1 MTNYLKDVLIKT
13 INSQILSAVLAIAGM
28 TIIVKFLSFFKE
40 IIVAWKFG
48 TGSDLDA
55 FLIALV
61 IPSFMISVISGAFNA
76 AFIPIYIRI
85 REKKGI
91 DIAQQ
96 FFSEVTCI
104 GAILLIIASIAIV
117 QAAHWYL
124 PKLIGG
130 FSAEKLKL
138 TLNLLYVLSPVI
150 FLNGMVI
157 IWGAILNADK
167 HFRLVALSPSLTA
180 LSTIIFVFFMS
191 KLWGIYALTIGL
203 VVGVFFEFITLG
215 IAVKSNGFSLRPRW
229 FGNNDYVLQFML
241 QYLVIFLG
249 SLLMSSTTLIDR
261 AMAAGLDSGS
271 VAALNYGERA
281 IASLSGLGAT
291 ALGTAMIPYFSQMI
305 ACNDWKQIKI
315 ILNRYLKMIFI
326 FGLLGTVLI
335 IIMSEPL
342 IQFLFQRGSF
352 TAENTHL
359 VAKIQS
365 CYALQL
371 PFYLASVIMSRL
383 VSSLLAN
390 QILAIGTI
398 INVAVNIG
406 LNFLFIQKIGIA
418 GIALSTSFVYIIS
431 FAFLFFYWTR
441 VCNKKIA
448 KSQKI

>member
-1 MTNYLKDVLIKT
+1 
-13 INSQILSAVLAIAGM
+13 M
-28 TIIVKFLSFFKE
+28 TIVVKFLAFSKE
-40 IIVAWKFG
+40 IIAAWKFG

-91 DIAQQ
+91 DMAQQ

-104 GAILLIIASIAIV
+104 AAILLILSSLVII
-117 QAAHWYL
+117 QAAPWYL
-124 PKLIGG
+124 PQLVGN
-130 FSAEKLKL
+130 FSLEKLHL
-138 TLNLLYVLSPVI
+138 TLHLLYVLSPII

-167 HFRLVALSPSLTA
+167 HFRLVALSPSFTS
-180 LSTIIFVFFMS
+180 LSTIIFMFFVS
-191 KLWGIYALTIGL
+191 QFWGIYALAVGFVL
-203 VVGVFFEFITLG
+203 GVFFEFISLG
-215 IAVKSNGFSLRPRW
+215 IAVRNNGFSLRPRW
-229 FGNNDYVLQFML
+229 FGNNNYIVQFTM
-241 QYLVIFLG
+241 QYLVIFFG

-271 VAALNYGERA
+271 VAALNYGERT

-291 ALGTAMIPYFSQMI
+291 ALGTAMMPYFSQMI
-305 ACNDWKQIKI
+305 AYNDWKQVKT
-315 ILNRYLKMIFI
+315 ILNRYLKTIFI
-326 FGLLGTVLI
+326 AGLLGAVLI
-335 IIMSEPL
+335 ITMSEPL

-352 TAENTHL
+352 TAESTHL

-371 PFYLASVIMSRL
+371 PFYLASIIMSRL

-398 INVAVNIG
+398 VNVAVNVV
-406 LNFLFIQKIGIA
+406 LNFIFIQKIGIA
-418 GIALSTSFVYIIS
+418 GVALSTSFVYVIS
-431 FAFLFFYWTR
+431 FCFLFFYWTR
-441 VCNKKIA
+441 ICNQKIA
-448 KSQKI
+448 ESQSK